1 MDDPTGITGDVFEQ
15 IGSIGKGGGQSA
27 ADETKKI
34 PKAIADQLF
43 GSPRPPGSQDQK
55 ELAEKQELEEKK
67 VKEKAQS
74 EAEVQQILAQLE
86 EEMAI
91 HRRAREK
98 EEEEYRRRE
107 LTTASPPTQIEEGQQ
122 KNLPAPLEVQKSRA
136 EKSAALRGE

>member
-1 MDDPTGITGDVFEQ
+1 MDDPTGIAGDVFEQ

-34 PKAIADQLF
+34 PKAITDQLF
-43 GSPRPPGSQDQK
+43 GSPKPKEDPK

-74 EAEVQQILAQLE
+74 EAEAQQILAQLE
-86 EEMAI
+86 EEMEI
-91 HRRAREK
+91 HRRQREK

-107 LTTASPPTQIEEGQQ
+107 LTIASPPAQIEEGQQ

-136 EKSAALRGE
+136 EQAAGLRGE